1 MPFHKAGVKVTNP
14 FRFVKSKREAVA
26 GEFFLSLGNEFI
38 LVIFDFARIA
48 SGQKHRERIEV
59 DDNGKRGFQAD
70 PQSTIAAGDNL
81 RLAVH
86 CL

>member
-1 MPFHKAGVKVTNP
+1 MPFL
-14 FRFVKSKREAVA
+14 SC
-26 GEFFLSLGNEFI
+26 GEVIKFFSLCQVRKGSHRRRVFLSLGNEFI